1 SPYVELRR
9 LPESPMDLRDVDR
22 DALRRPDVVVVDARG
37 HHELERLTST
47 GRRRLDLLDPERVP
61 WLPEPLGA
69 DELRVHPRGDLAHG
83 RDVPDL
89 VDVLR
94 HRGLLAVW
102 TAGLGFP
109 GRRTANRRSG
119 LGYPSVGWMPRPY
132 ERAAGPSKS
141 GRP

>member
-1 SPYVELRR
+1 G
-9 LPESPMDLRDVDR
+9 DVDR
-22 DALRRPDVVVVDARG
+22 DPLRRPDVVVIDAGG
-37 HHELERLTST
+37 HHEHERLARA
-47 GRRRLDLLDPERVP
+47 GRRGLDLLDLERVP
-61 WLPEPLGA
+61 GLAEPLGA
-69 DELRVHPRGDLAHG
+69 DDLRVHPRGDLSHG
-83 RDVPDL
+83 RDLPDL

-132 ERAAGPSKS
+132 ERAAGPSKE
-141 GRP
+141 GRA